1 MKQFR
6 YFIVALSILT
16 FVGCSSKG
24 GEKPEDTTDQN
35 TSSIIDQGANT
46 RGTDDTDINGDRL
59 SNGMNNGQAAY
70 MPSEKVVYF
79 DYDQSEIRTGRD
91 RSLVEEHAAY
101 LNANRNTSSRLEG
114 HADER
119 GSREYNLALG
129 ENRANTVKH
138 MLSIL
143 GVSDEQMTVLS
154 YGEESPAANG
164 HDETSWQLNRRVEF
178 VYP

>member
-16 FVGCSSKG
+16 IVGCSSKG
-24 GEKPEDTTDQN
+24 EVKPEDAAAQN
-35 TSSIIDQGANT
+35 TTTIINDGANT
-46 RGTDDTDINGDRL
+46 RGTDSSDINGDKL
-59 SNGMNNGQAAY
+59 YDGSASGSVY
-70 MPSEKVVYF
+70 MPTEKVVYF
-79 DYDQSEIRTGRD
+79 DYDQSDIRTGRD

-101 LNANRNTSSRLEG
+101 LAKNANVGARLEG

-129 ENRANTVKH
+129 ESRANTVKH

-154 YGEESPAANG
+154 YGEESPAATG